1 MVYYQEIVRCESNM
15 ISGYGDKDKLLISA
29 KLLTNKE
36 TKVETDRQKFV
47 ESL

>member
-15 ISGYGDKDKLLISA
+15 ISGYGDKDKLSIGA

-36 TKVETDRQKFV
+36 RKVETYG
-47 ESL
+47 